1 MVLEFKDVVRD
12 SYFSLLN
19 ITGET
24 PTAEMIAEDIIDN
37 YEGYSDI
44 DISSPMKHYNWVM
57 EVSLELGRQ
66 DLKY

>member
-1 MVLEFKDVVRD
+1 MILEFKDVVRD

-19 ITGET
+19 ITGEI
-24 PTAEMIAEDIIDN
+24 PTAEMVSEDIIDN
-37 YEGYSDI
+37 YEGYSNI
-44 DISSPMKHYNWVM
+44 DISNPMKHYNWVM